1 MNLTPET
8 RMALFNMSHGHEE
21 TASPMPWELFKR
33 AIRRPEGIERAIN
46 LAFDQ
51 HPNMELS
58 RFCHILMADV
68 GEIRR
73 ILMGE

>member
-1 MNLTPET
+1 MNITPET

-21 TASPMPWELFKR
+21 TASPMPWEQFKR

-51 HPNMELS
+51 HPNMQLS
-58 RFCHILMADV
+58 RFCHILMADKA
-68 GEIRR
+68 EIKR